1 MESLCTLCNS
11 VFNSHGRHIIITCTH
26 VQQAIAALRTKNWR
40 AALAACNACLA
51 SNPDNLKARARR
63 ADAHKCLGEL
73 DEAQADLTHIVGLK
87 VCVSRRTLGHT
98 RVDFFFSSFINC

>member
-1 MESLCTLCNS
+1 M
-11 VFNSHGRHIIITCTH
+11 TH
-26 VQQAIAALRTKNWR
+26 SNALPRPTNQQAIAALRTKNWR

-73 DEAQADLTHIVGLK
+73 DEAQADLSHIVGLK
-87 VCVSRRTLGHT
+87 VRVASCGVWRRVCPVRRPPACMHH
-98 RVDFFFSSFINC
+98 